1 MRRLWPHRSMFGQIA
16 LLTLLLL
23 GVGAYLV
30 SIRPVLQ
37 ALPPTAFDPLDIS
50 AQQVRDAINA
60 ESFALSQHPDR
71 AVSRNFTATMA
82 AAMRVNPD
90 FQYYLRIG
98 DRVISNR
105 RDPSY
110 FHALGLDRVEAARA
124 AAPAAELCVQLFRNL
139 SRPGEK
145 GGVEYNY
152 CQHPRYSEYSGLR
165 HPFPTKIDR
174 TRQAVRKFAWSYGS
188 GFFYTVAALFLL
200 ASAVLFANMWS
211 IRRVARLAQSF
222 DANDLDVQLPEQ
234 GVPNEVL
241 PLVRAINQLITRLR
255 QTQTRQKFFLSA
267 AAHELRTPLTVLRT
281 RLELLDE
288 APIKEKLIGDV
299 RRVTNLVN
307 QLLTLMKLDTLA
319 EVAGLFDLVVT
330 TRKVLADLAPLAAQ
344 RGIALSFAPQVDR
357 YPVAGGADLV
367 EVAIANLVDN
377 AISFTPDGG
386 EVFVALDPDGL
397 LSVRDF
403 GPGLDPAK
411 AASLFEPFVRHPS
424 NRKGFGLGLAIVKAI
439 ATLHGGSVAAR
450 DAEGRGAVFDLRL
463 PHEAEG
469 STPSPGAAPVRVPAF
484 KARG

>member
-23 GVGAYLV
+23 GVGVYLF

-60 ESFALSQHPDR
+60 EAFAISRHPDG
-71 AVSRNFTATMA
+71 AVSRDFTATMA
-82 AAMRVNPD
+82 AATRANPEFHYYIRV
-90 FQYYLRIG
+90 G
-98 DRVISNR
+98 DRVVGNLR
-105 RDPSY
+105 EPGY

-124 AAPAAELCVQLFRNL
+124 AAPAPELCVQLFRNL

-145 GGVEYNY
+145 GGVDYSY
-152 CQHPRYSEYSGLR
+152 CQQPRYSEYSGLR
-165 HPFPTKIDR
+165 HPFPTRINR
-174 TRQAVRKFAWSYGS
+174 TEQAVRKFAWSYGS

-200 ASAVLFANMWS
+200 ASAVLIANIWT

-222 DANDLDVQLPEQ
+222 DANDLDVQLPER

-241 PLVRAINQLITRLR
+241 PLVQAINQLISRLR

-288 APIKEKLIGDV
+288 APIKDKLIGDV

-319 EVAGLFDLVVT
+319 EVAGSLDLVIT
-330 TRKVLADLAPLAAQ
+330 TRKVLADLAPLSAQ
-344 RGIALSFAPQVDR
+344 RGIALSFAPQVED
-357 YPVAGGADLV
+357 YPVAGGGDLV

-386 EVFVALDPDGL
+386 EVFVALDAEGL
-397 LSVRDF
+397 LSIRDF

-411 AASLFEPFVRHPS
+411 ATSLFEPFVRHPS
-424 NRKGFGLGLAIVKAI
+424 NRRGFGLGLAIVKAI
-439 ATLHGGSVAAR
+439 TTLHGGTVAACN
-450 DAEGRGAVFDLRL
+450 AKGRGAIFSLRF
-463 PHEAEG
+463 PRDDGRIAGEE
-469 STPSPGAAPVRVPAF
+469 AAPVRVPAF
-484 KARG
+484 KPEG